1 MSYEKGTITRYTIKS
16 NLIDGNTY
24 NYTYTPASTTL
35 EQATKYTYNITLT
48 VHEIKI
54 APTVTDWTEGGPTN
68 VSI

>member
-1 MSYEKGTITRYTIKS
+1 MVVPNQGMASFTINYT
-16 NLIDGNTY
+16 LDGKTY
-24 NYTYTPASTTL
+24 NYTYTPASPTL
-35 EQATKYTYNITLT
+35 AQATKYTYNITLT